1 MFGSW
6 AGLERSPA
14 CECTCEHNCCCCCCC
29 SAAAPASAAPA
40 SAAAGLFF
48 VPFSL
53 LPKLPVFRFSSAAV
67 AVLLQSP
74 LVTSNAG
81 VAEAACGAVRNLTAG
96 DPENKAKLG
105 AAGVCE
111 GGYPLDACLAIL
123 LGW

>member
-1 MFGSW
+1 M
-6 AGLERSPA
+6 LLLLLLLLL
-14 CECTCEHNCCCCCCC
+14 CCC
-29 SAAAPASAAPA
+29 SAAAPA

-74 LVTSNAG
+74 LVTSKAG
-81 VAEAACGAVRNLTAG
+81 VAEAACGAVANLAV
-96 DPENKAKLG
+96 DNAENKAKLG
-105 AAGVCE
+105 AACVCE
-111 GGYPLDACLAIL
+111 GGYPLDTCLAVG